1 MTTASIFQWI
11 LNAIAVLFTISIH
24 EYAHGQMA
32 DWLGDDTARRSGRL
46 SLNPIHHID
55 PVGALC
61 MLFLRFGWAK
71 PVPINPSLFTHR
83 KRDTI
88 LVSLAGPLVNLGL
101 ATILLLGLKVYFPT
115 NTFSLDTILFLIY
128 VNLGLG
134 FFNLLPLPPLDGS
147 KILMSLLPT
156 KMEFWMYRNQ
166 RYLYIFLLIAI
177 MTNAISKV
185 MGPLVMGYMNLIY

>member
-1 MTTASIFQWI
+1 MTTGIFQWL
-11 LNAIAVLFTISIH
+11 LNAVAVLFTISIH

-46 SLNPIHHID
+46 TLNPIRHID
-55 PVGALC
+55 PMGALC

-71 PVPINPSLFTHR
+71 PVPINPGRFKNR

-88 LVSLAGPLVNLGL
+88 LVSLAGPISNLGL
-101 ATILLLGLKVYFPT
+101 ATLLILASKLYFPS
-115 NTFSLDTILFLIY
+115 NLYAIDTMLFLIY

-147 KILMSLLPT
+147 KILMSILPT
-156 KMEFWMYRNQ
+156 KIEFWMYRNQ

-177 MTNAISKV
+177 MTRAISRI
-185 MGPLVMGYMNLIY
+185 MSPLVLGYINLFY

>member
-1 MTTASIFQWI
+1 MTTATIFQWF
-11 LNAIAVLFTISIH
+11 LNAVAVLFTISIH

-32 DWLGDDTARRSGRL
+32 DWLGDDTARLSGRL

-55 PVGALC
+55 PMGALC

-71 PVPINPSLFTHR
+71 PVPINPGRFKNR

-88 LVSLAGPLVNLGL
+88 LVSLAGPFSNLGL
-101 ATILLLGLKVYFPT
+101 ATLLILALRISFPT
-115 NTFSLDTILFLIY
+115 NPFVLETWFFLISI
-128 VNLGLG
+128 NLGLG

-147 KILMSLLPT
+147 KVLMSLLPT

-166 RYLYIFLLIAI
+166 RYLYIFLLLAI
-177 MTNAISKV
+177 MTNAVSRV
-185 MGPLVMGYMNLIY
+185 MSPLVMGYINLFY

>member
-24 EYAHGQMA
+24 EYAHGQVA

-71 PVPINPSLFTHR
+71 PVPINPSLFKNR

-88 LVSLAGPLVNLGL
+88 LVSLAGPAINLGL

-115 NTFSLDTILFLIY
+115 NAFLLETVLFLIY

-147 KILMSLLPT
+147 KIVMSLLPT
-156 KMEFWMYRNQ
+156 RMEFWMYRNQ

>member
-71 PVPINPSLFTHR
+71 PVPINPSLFRHR

-101 ATILLLGLKVYFPT
+101 ATVLLLGLKVYFPT
-115 NTFSLDTILFLIY
+115 NAFSLDTILFLIY

-134 FFNLLPLPPLDGS
+134 FFNLLPFPPLDGS

-177 MTNAISKV
+177 MTNAISKI

>member
-1 MTTASIFQWI
+1 MTTTIFQWV
-11 LNAIAVLFTISIH
+11 LNAVAVLFTISIH

-55 PVGALC
+55 PMGALC

-71 PVPINPSLFTHR
+71 PVPINPSRFKNR

-88 LVSLAGPLVNLGL
+88 LVSLAGPLSNLGL
-101 ATILLLGLKVYFPT
+101 ATLLILGTKLYFPS
-115 NTFSLDTILFLIY
+115 NPYAIDTLLFLIY

-156 KMEFWMYRNQ
+156 KIEFWMYRNQ

-177 MTNAISKV
+177 MTQTVSRIMS
-185 MGPLVMGYMNLIY
+185 PLVLGYINLFY

>member
-1 MTTASIFQWI
+1 MTTTIFQWV
-11 LNAIAVLFTISIH
+11 LNAVAVLFTISIH

-55 PVGALC
+55 PMGALC

-71 PVPINPSLFTHR
+71 PVPINPNRFKNR

-88 LVSLAGPLVNLGL
+88 LVSLAGPISNLGL
-101 ATILLLGLKVYFPT
+101 ATILILATKLYFPS
-115 NTFSLDTILFLIY
+115 NPYAIDTLLFLIY

-147 KILMSLLPT
+147 KIFMSLLPT
-156 KMEFWMYRNQ
+156 KIEFWMYRNQ

-177 MTNAISKV
+177 MTQTVSRIMS
-185 MGPLVMGYMNLIY
+185 PLVLGYINLFY

>member
-1 MTTASIFQWI
+1 MTTASVFQWI

-24 EYAHGQMA
+24 EYAHGQAA

-61 MLFLRFGWAK
+61 MLFFRFGWAK
-71 PVPINPSLFTHR
+71 PVPINPSLFRNR

-115 NTFSLDTILFLIY
+115 NAFFLDTIIFSIY

-177 MTNAISKV
+177 MTNAITKV

>member
-1 MTTASIFQWI
+1 MTTGIFQWL
-11 LNAIAVLFTISIH
+11 LNAVAVLFTISIH

-46 SLNPIHHID
+46 TLNPIRHID
-55 PVGALC
+55 PMGALC

-71 PVPINPSLFTHR
+71 PVPINPGRFKNR

-88 LVSLAGPLVNLGL
+88 LVSLAGPISNLGL
-101 ATILLLGLKVYFPT
+101 ATLLILTSKMYFPS
-115 NTFSLDTILFLIY
+115 NPYAIDTMLFLIY

-147 KILMSLLPT
+147 KIIMSILPT
-156 KMEFWMYRNQ
+156 KIEFWMYRNQ

-177 MTNAISKV
+177 MTRTISRI
-185 MGPLVMGYMNLIY
+185 MSPLVLGYINLFY

>member
-1 MTTASIFQWI
+1 MTTTIFQWV
-11 LNAIAVLFTISIH
+11 LNAVAVLFTISIH

-55 PVGALC
+55 PMGALC

-71 PVPINPSLFTHR
+71 PVPINPSRFKNR
-83 KRDTI
+83 KRGTI
-88 LVSLAGPLVNLGL
+88 LVSLAGPISNLGL
-101 ATILLLGLKVYFPT
+101 ATLLILCTKLYFPS
-115 NTFSLDTILFLIY
+115 NPYAIDTLLFLIY

-147 KILMSLLPT
+147 KIFMSLLPT
-156 KMEFWMYRNQ
+156 KIEFWMYRNQ

-177 MTNAISKV
+177 MTQTVSRIMS
-185 MGPLVMGYMNLIY
+185 PLVLGYINLFY

>member
-1 MTTASIFQWI
+1 MTSSVFQWI
-11 LNAIAVLFTISIH
+11 LNALAVLFTISIH

-71 PVPINPSLFTHR
+71 PVPINPARFRNR

-88 LVSLAGPLVNLGL
+88 LVSLAGPLSNLGL
-101 ATILLLGLKVYFPT
+101 ATLLILGSKFYFPS
-115 NTFSLDTILFLIY
+115 NLFAIDTLLFLIY

-134 FFNLLPLPPLDGS
+134 FFNLIPLPPLDGS

-156 KMEFWMYRNQ
+156 NIEFWMYRNQ

-177 MTNAISKV
+177 MTNAISRV
-185 MGPLVMGYMNLIY
+185 MSPLVMGYINLFY